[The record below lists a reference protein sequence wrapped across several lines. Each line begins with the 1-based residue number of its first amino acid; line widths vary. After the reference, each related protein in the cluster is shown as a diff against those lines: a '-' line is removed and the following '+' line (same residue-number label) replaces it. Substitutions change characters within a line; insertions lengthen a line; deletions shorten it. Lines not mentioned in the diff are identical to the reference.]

1 MAINIKS
8 LKFNADEKLLAYVNK
23 KVEKLE
29 KFFDNMGD
37 IDVTLSLLPDT
48 PENKAVQ
55 VKTHLPGEDLIIE
68 RNAKTFE
75 DAITE
80 CADAMKEK
88 LTRFKEKLYEA

>member
-37 IDVTLSLLPDT
+37 IDVTLSLLPEH
-48 PENKAVQ
+48 ENKAVQ
-55 VKTHLPGEDLIIE
+55 IKTHLPGEDLIIE
-68 RNAKTFE
+68 RNANSFE
-75 DAITE
+75 EAVTDA
-80 CADAMKEK
+80 ADAMKEK
-88 LTRFKEKLYEA
+88 IVRFKEKKFDK